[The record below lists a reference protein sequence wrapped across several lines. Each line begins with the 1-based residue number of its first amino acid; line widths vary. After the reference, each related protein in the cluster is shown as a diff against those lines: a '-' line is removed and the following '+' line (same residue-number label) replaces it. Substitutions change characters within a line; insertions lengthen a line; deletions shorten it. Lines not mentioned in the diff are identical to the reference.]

1 MKAILITSSI
11 LILVLAALRPVLRG
25 RFRPQAQYAL
35 WLVVAVRLLVP
46 LETVPSAFSALALL
60 DRAEESARVAQA
72 IGETVLPVPAMSYE
86 DAIAQAYQEHGGP
99 KPPEDGAIRWDAD
112 QWVIDRSE
120 ELMRGPT
127 LAELAE
133 RYARPIWLAG
143 AALMAAWFLLVNLRL
158 RRKLRRALPVEAAD
172 CPLPVYV
179 TPELP
184 SPCLCGVF
192 RPAVYVTPAALA
204 DPDRLRHVLAHE
216 LTHYRHK
223 DHWWALVRCACL
235 CVYWFD
241 PLVWW
246 AAAMSRQDCELACD
260 AGAIRRLGEA
270 ERLSYGRTL
279 VAMIAEGR
287 TPLLQT
293 ATTMTGSKRRV
304 KERVELIARRPKTV
318 AALSLGL
325 ALLMGLVVGCTFTG
339 APKEPSELSAGDPV
353 PLASDALSAATLL
366 TRLLD
371 VPDELHTEVNALQGG
386 ESTAITHFAP
396 SVVVQ
401 YWMNR
406 PYTNYEE
413 GWGWL
418 MTVYQWD
425 QAQFEEYYSVL
436 SGGWECFA
444 RDENFYYVTA
454 RATDVRVPA
463 SEEMVAE
470 MPGATEVETRYLEDF
485 EAIRAFAKKTVL
497 ETKGV
502 EPYDSNPPQPLET
515 LQARLLGVP
524 EELRDNVEAHA
535 DDGALAVYYFK
546 KPGEELNRDQY
557 LLIVNQRSEE
567 DLQRLYDESSY
578 PVGGSRW
585 FAKCGGRYYVFQWNT
600 SIEYDLE
607 DEEQF
612 NAASRA
618 VREFAEKTVLET
630 EGAEPFQLEETP
642 AQAIKAITDQLL
654 AAPAMEMDLS
664 LDSIGYPSCSIDP
677 STGNGPYF
685 LNNLA
690 ASFQWE
696 AFDWGTTEDPQ
707 FPLPDQTSRLS
718 LHTPYSSEVVYIRVY
733 QGSDLVAVHD
743 AETGTNWYH
752 ATDPYGLTPFQY
764 LRSLYDESELVQ
776 LRVTSVP
783 DRGQNHQD
791 VVKEWLE
798 GYEGAYTKCSPG
810 SRFACTYVEGRDVE
824 SDQPDW
830 MDDEQLERFA
840 QDHGLEASEFTKT
853 WFAFRYSL
861 LFVPADEYVKDNLM
875 AGNTH
880 EYDGAGK
887 DAPEGAMVY
896 TRQAIMRLVDG
907 KWTCTETGTG
917 W

>member
-35 WLVVAVRLLVP
+35 WLVVAVRLLAP

-60 DRAEESARVAQA
+60 DRVQEPARVAQA

-86 DAIAQAYQEHGGP
+86 DAFDQALSEIQKEQTVTTSFTDLDQVEHRA
-99 KPPEDGAIRWDAD
+99 K
-112 QWVIDRSE
+112 
-120 ELMRGPT
+120 ELQAKQPT
-127 LAELAE
+127 LAELAAK
-133 RYARPIWLAG
+133 YARPVWLGG

-235 CVYWFD
+235 CLYWFD

-246 AAAMSRQDCELACD
+246 AAALSRQDCELACD
-260 AGAIRRLGEA
+260 AGAIRRLGEE

-353 PLASDALSAATLL
+353 PLASDALSAATLPA
-366 TRLLD
+366 RLLA

-396 SVVVQ
+396 SVLVQ

-642 AQAIKAITDQLL
+642 AQAIKSITDQLL
-654 AAPAMEMDLS
+654 AAPAIELS
-664 LDSIGYPSCSIDP
+664 LAPAESSRIYACSFDLDDFYP
-677 STGNGPYF
+677 
-685 LNNLA
+685 L
-690 ASFQWE
+690 
-696 AFDWGTTEDPQ
+696 
-707 FPLPDQTSRLS
+707 RLS
-718 LHTPYSSEVVYIRVY
+718 TLSTEFHWEDAPYSTLDGATSLRISASDGSASLSLWDGSYLMTDGDGNCWKGTYKDDDYVAPADTTPYE
-733 QGSDLVAVHD
+733 
-743 AETGTNWYH
+743 
-752 ATDPYGLTPFQY
+752 Y
-764 LRSLYDESELVQ
+764 LRRLLFDEAELIQ

>member
-60 DRAEESARVAQA
+60 DRAQEPARVAQA
-72 IGETVLPVPAMSYE
+72 IGAAVLPVPAMSYE
-86 DAIAQAYQEHGGP
+86 EAFDQALSEIQKEQTVTTSFTDLDQVEHRA
-99 KPPEDGAIRWDAD
+99 K
-112 QWVIDRSE
+112 
-120 ELMRGPT
+120 ELQAKQPT
-127 LAELAE
+127 LAELAAK
-133 RYARPIWLAG
+133 YARPVWLGG

-172 CPLPVYV
+172 CHLPVYV

-235 CVYWFD
+235 CAYWFD

-246 AAAMSRQDCELACD
+246 AAALSRQDCELACD
-260 AGAIRRLGEA
+260 AGAIRRLGEE

-304 KERVELIARRPKTV
+304 KERVELIARRPKT
-318 AALSLGL
+318 AIALTLGL

-339 APKEPSELSAGDPV
+339 APREPADLSAGDPA
-353 PLASDALSAATLL
+353 PLSSGDLSAATLPA
-366 TRLLD
+366 RLLA
-371 VPDELHTEVNALQGG
+371 VPDELYTEVDALSGG
-386 ESTAITHFAP
+386 TDATALA
-396 SVVVQ
+396 Q
-401 YWMNR
+401 YWMHR
-406 PYTNYEE
+406 SWTDQPT
-413 GWGWL
+413 GMGWL
-418 MTVYQWD
+418 LTVYQWN
-425 QAQFEEYYSVL
+425 QEQFERRYSVL
-436 SGGWECFA
+436 TGQFHSFA
-444 RDENFYYVTA
+444 RSGEFYYVIQM
-454 RATDVRVPA
+454 ATDIRYPRD
-463 SEEMVAE
+463 EMDAYR
-470 MPGATEVETRYLEDF
+470 TDF
-485 EAIRAFAKKTVL
+485 DAIRAFAQKTVL
-497 ETKGV
+497 ETEGV
-502 EPYDSNPPQPLET
+502 EPYDGNPPQPLET
-515 LQARLLGVP
+515 LQARLLGLP

-546 KPGEELNRDQY
+546 KPGEELNKDQY
-557 LLIVNQRSEE
+557 LLIVSQRSEE

-600 SIEYDLE
+600 SIEYALE

-654 AAPAMEMDLS
+654 AAPAMELELS

-677 STGNGPYF
+677 STGNGRYF

-696 AFDWGTTEDPQ
+696 KFDWGTTEDAH
-707 FPLPDQTSRLS
+707 FPLPDQSSHLS
-718 LHTPYSSEVVYIRVY
+718 LHTPYDSEVVYIRVY
-733 QGSDLVAVHD
+733 QDSDLVAVHD
-743 AETGTNWYH
+743 TETGTSLYH
-752 ATDPYGLTPFQY
+752 ATDPDGRLTPFEY
-764 LRSLYDESELVQ
+764 LRSLYDEAELMQ

-783 DRGQNHQD
+783 DRGQGHQD
-791 VVKEWLE
+791 VVREWLE
-798 GYEGAYTKCSPG
+798 GYEGAYTKCAPG
-810 SRFACTYVEGRDVE
+810 SQFHCTYVEGRDIQ
-824 SDQPDW
+824 SDWPNWFDA
-830 MDDEQLERFA
+830 EQLEEFA
-840 QDHGLEASEFTKT
+840 QSRGLEASEFTKT
-853 WFAFRYSL
+853 WFGFRYSL
-861 LFVPADEYVKDNLM
+861 LFLPADEHVKDSMM

-880 EYDGAGK
+880 EYDAAGW
-887 DAPEGAMVY
+887 DAPEGTMVY

-907 KWTCTETGTG
+907 EWTCTETGTG